1 MNKDAIKGLL
11 IVTAVVLA
19 LALGAVM
26 LTEDGWHKLGCACRA
41 IAHGIA
47 LSNIRALCY

>member
-1 MNKDAIKGLL
+1 MNRDAIQGLL
-11 IVTAVVLA
+11 IVIAVALA

-26 LTEDGWHKLGCACRA
+26 LTDDGWHKLGCALRA
-41 IAHGIA
+41 VAHGIS

>member
-11 IVTAVVLA
+11 IVIAVALA
-19 LALGAVM
+19 LALGAIM
-26 LTEDGWHKLGCACRA
+26 LTEDGWHKLGCAFRA

-47 LSNIRALCY
+47 ISNIRALCY